1 MDSQKGDIT
10 QSIFVSWMTGKAITV
25 YCKYVSRLGDLGQV
39 HGIISSS
46 DLILMSRYV
55 SESVIN

>member
-10 QSIFVSWMTGKAITV
+10 QSIFVSWMTGKAIIV
-25 YCKYVSRLGDLGQV
+25 YCEYDSLGDLGQV